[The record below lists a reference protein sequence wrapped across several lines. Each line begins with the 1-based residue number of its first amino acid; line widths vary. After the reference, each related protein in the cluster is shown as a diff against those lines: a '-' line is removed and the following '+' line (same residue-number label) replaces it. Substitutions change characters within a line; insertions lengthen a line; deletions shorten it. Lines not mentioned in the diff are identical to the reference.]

1 MANEI
6 KKIKKIKLGTEEPRE
21 VYDVEA
27 AHSINGYTNAQVE
40 AQSIT
45 FANVPISEA
54 EIDAE
59 WAKVTASFTN

>member
-1 MANEI
+1 MAD
-6 KKIKKIKLGTEEPRE
+6 KIKKIKLGNEEPKE

-40 AQSIT
+40 AQNIT

-54 EIDAE
+54 EIEAE
-59 WAKVTASFTN
+59 LAKVTASSTN